1 MTNPLAPLA
10 LPLGAA
16 LLLAGSALAQSPLEP
31 FARRVT
37 ATLCHPEVQAALVG
51 RDAFTRGQAAAVTRQ
66 ALADEAGLR
75 LSSSEMG
82 LIDGMVRVL
91 SKGGYCEPGRI

>member
-37 ATLCHPEVQAALVG
+37 ATLCHPGVQAGLVG
-51 RDAFTRGQAAAVTRQ
+51 SDAYTRGMTAAVTREI
-66 ALADEAGLR
+66 LAEAAGLS
-75 LSSSEMG
+75 LSSSEKG
-82 LIDGMVRVL
+82 IIDGMVKVL